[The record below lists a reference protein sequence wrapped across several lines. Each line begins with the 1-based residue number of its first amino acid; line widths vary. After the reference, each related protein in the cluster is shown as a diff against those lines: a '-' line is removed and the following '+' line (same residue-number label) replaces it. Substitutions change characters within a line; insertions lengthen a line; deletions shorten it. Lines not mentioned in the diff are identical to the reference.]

1 MQEKRVCE
9 LQNRNNYKKR
19 TYIWLT
25 KSILRDAKLIPNK
38 KTSLIQIVTSRNA
51 YTFKLIQIKIVN

>member
-19 TYIWLT
+19 TSIWLT

-38 KTSLIQIVTSRNA
+38 KHHWSWLNELNI
-51 YTFKLIQIKIVN
+51 